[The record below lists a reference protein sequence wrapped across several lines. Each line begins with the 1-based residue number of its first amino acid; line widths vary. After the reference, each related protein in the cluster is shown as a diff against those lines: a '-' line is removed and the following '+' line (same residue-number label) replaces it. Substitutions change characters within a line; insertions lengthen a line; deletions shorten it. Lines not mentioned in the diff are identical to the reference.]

1 MSKLETSEKF
11 MYVIQKYGYKEHY
24 LKAYEEFASTGKNEE
39 WGRVDGLLFFSRF

>member
-1 MSKLETSEKF
+1 

-39 WGRVDGLLFFSRF
+39 WGRVDGLLYFFQQILKYIHGLFS